1 MQDMNSKIGSVYAE
15 MGEQIHQLSDDE
27 EEMLQKSKPQAK
39 GGLFSNPFSGFSKSK
54 AGGGGGPPKSKFA
67 GK

>member
-1 MQDMNSKIGSVYAE
+1 VIQDMNSKIGSVYAE
-15 MGEQIHQLSDDE
+15 MGEQIHELSDDE
-27 EEMLQKSKPQAK
+27 EEMLAKAQPKKK

-54 AGGGGGPPKSKFA
+54 GGAGPPKSKFA